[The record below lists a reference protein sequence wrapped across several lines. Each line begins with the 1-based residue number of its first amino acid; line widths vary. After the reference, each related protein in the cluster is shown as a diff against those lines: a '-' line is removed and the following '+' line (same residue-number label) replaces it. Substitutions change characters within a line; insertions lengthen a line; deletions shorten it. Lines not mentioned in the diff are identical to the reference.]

1 MNNETTQ
8 KPLRWYDAITMNIY
22 YLAITLRSQTLT
34 PLIMP
39 LLVQQFVG
47 EETKGSSYGT
57 IRLVSLMVALLV
69 QAIAG
74 SFSDRSTSRFGKRR
88 PFIAVS
94 AILEILVFIVIGIIA
109 GTMEGMAGYYALF
122 GVVVFSMVSANIG
135 HGAMQG
141 LIPDLVPAEKRGR
154 YSAIKAFFEL
164 PLPLIVVSFTVSRMI
179 SAGNLWAA
187 IITVCAVIFV
197 GAVLSMFIRE
207 TPQEG
212 PVEKVDW

>member
-1 MNNETTQ
+1 
-8 KPLRWYDAITMNIY
+8 MNIH

-34 PLIMP
+34 PPLIVP

-135 HGAMQG
+135 HGAMQ
-141 LIPDLVPAEKRGR
+141 A
-154 YSAIKAFFEL
+154 
-164 PLPLIVVSFTVSRMI
+164 
-179 SAGNLWAA
+179 
-187 IITVCAVIFV
+187 
-197 GAVLSMFIRE
+197 
-207 TPQEG
+207 
-212 PVEKVDW
+212 